1 MDSLN
6 LWWED
11 PVNNLETDLMSFGL
25 FNVGVLKA
33 APNDDDL
40 RLSHVDAL
48 IEKKILLRHRS
59 KGNFKE
65 GI

>member
-1 MDSLN
+1 
-6 LWWED
+6 
-11 PVNNLETDLMSFGL
+11 MSFGL
-25 FNVGVLKA
+25 FIVGVLKA